1 MTAQVG
7 ADVQAEWPVKLPS
20 CLRVERD
27 GQIAILILNRPEKR
41 NALSDEL
48 VLGLQTFFSSIPS
61 DVQGVVMCGDG
72 GDFCAGLDLNELKE
86 TNTAESFETSIIGQ
100 RLNDTVQFCKVPV
113 IAVLHGA
120 VIGGGLELAAAAHIR
135 VAETSAYYALPEG
148 TRGIFLGSG
157 GSVRLPRLI
166 GAATVMDM
174 MLTGRVYDAEEAH
187 TILRLSQYLVQP
199 GEGVAKAVELA
210 KRIARNAPLANFAII
225 QSIPRIVEQDP
236 QAGLFTEMLMVGV
249 AQGDE
254 EAKQRLRDFLERKAN
269 KVQRR

>member
-1 MTAQVG
+1 MAGCFLGGCTAFAAASGIVLARGNKPANTSKGNHMTAQVG
-7 ADVQAEWPVKLPS
+7 ADVQAEWPAKLPS

-100 RLNDTVQFCKVPV
+100 RLNDTVPFCTVPV

-199 GEGVAKAVELA
+199 GEG
-210 KRIARNAPLANFAII
+210 
-225 QSIPRIVEQDP
+225 
-236 QAGLFTEMLMVGV
+236 
-249 AQGDE
+249 
-254 EAKQRLRDFLERKAN
+254 
-269 KVQRR
+269 